1 VLTYTA
7 RFLKREVRN
16 IVEISTLDI
25 NNREEIFRHSQKA
38 QSSLHRLLL
47 QDDSGLTKKEW
58 SKFLPKLGLVNSA
71 KEFRYGDE
79 IITTEVVPP
88 IQVYKIRPIYRV
100 GREGKLTEQVLVTIT
115 QTFRIN
121 NGALKGA
128 TFRGGC
134 TLLLNMSKD
143 YSVEYIIYKKISSES
158 RFKEQMDYQQ
168 GKTASFVAFSDSM
181 YDEEGGFKEINFAHL
196 HFD

>member
-1 VLTYTA
+1 
-7 RFLKREVRN
+7 
-16 IVEISTLDI
+16 
-25 NNREEIFRHSQKA
+25 
-38 QSSLHRLLL
+38 
-47 QDDSGLTKKEW
+47 
-58 SKFLPKLGLVNSA
+58 
-71 KEFRYGDE
+71 
-79 IITTEVVPP
+79 
-88 IQVYKIRPIYRV
+88 
-100 GREGKLTEQVLVTIT
+100 VTIT

-143 YSVEYIIYKKISSES
+143 YSVEYIIYKKISSEG